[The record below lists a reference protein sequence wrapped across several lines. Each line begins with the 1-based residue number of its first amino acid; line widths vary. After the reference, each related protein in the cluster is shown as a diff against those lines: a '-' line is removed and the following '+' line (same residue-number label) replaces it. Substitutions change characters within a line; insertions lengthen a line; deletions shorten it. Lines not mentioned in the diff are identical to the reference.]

1 MTARTDVPFNRALM
15 ASQAPKWIIY
25 FFSTVP
31 GWAMG
36 QGSAGHWHF
45 RLFSSAPCLT
55 LTLTLSDSYSCM
67 FYQII
72 HLSLI
77 QYSRTLSSYQ
87 ILWLISGAQTKP
99 GMAAAFKC
107 SVSNEG
113 KWCLFKNCYANVTNA
128 ARKKRTACWQR
139 PGGEWP
145 ALPAKPRTS
154 LIKGSGDLS
163 LEERFE
169 FW

>member
-25 FFSTVP
+25 FLSTVP

-87 ILWLISGAQTKP
+87 ILWLISGAQTNAQCLMKASDVFSKNVMP
-99 GMAAAFKC
+99 MWQMPQGRKGQHVDRGQR
-107 SVSNEG
+107 VSDLLLLQNQERVSS
-113 KWCLFKNCYANVTNA
+113 KEVVT
-128 ARKKRTACWQR
+128 
-139 PGGEWP
+139 
-145 ALPAKPRTS
+145 
-154 LIKGSGDLS
+154 
-163 LEERFE
+163 
-169 FW
+169 